1 MVEQVF
7 LRIGFFVYAKMV
19 AALGTTAFAT
29 HQICMNIL
37 NLSFAL
43 GDGFSIAASSLVGQ
57 SLGAKRPDKAMLY
70 ASITQRLALIASTF
84 LFLFFILGRNFL
96 VGLFTTDA
104 SIIAQGSIIMI
115 IIAFTTH
122 VQTSQVIISGSLR
135 GAGDTKY
142 VALTSFISIGVVR
155 PLLTWALCFPAG
167 LGLVGAWFAVFID
180 QNMRLFIN
188 FLRFRTGKWTRI
200 EL

>member
-1 MVEQVF
+1 
-7 LRIGFFVYAKMV
+7 
-19 AALGTTAFAT
+19 
-29 HQICMNIL
+29 MNIL
-37 NLSFAL
+37 NLSFAV

-70 ASITQRLALIASTF
+70 ASITQRLALIASTI
-84 LFLFFILGRNFL
+84 LFIFFILGRNFL
-96 VGLFTTDA
+96 VGLFTTETA
-104 SIIAQGSIIMI
+104 IIAQGSVIMI

-155 PLLTWALCFPAG
+155 PLLTWLLCFPAG
-167 LGLVGAWFAVFID
+167 MGLVGAWVAVFID